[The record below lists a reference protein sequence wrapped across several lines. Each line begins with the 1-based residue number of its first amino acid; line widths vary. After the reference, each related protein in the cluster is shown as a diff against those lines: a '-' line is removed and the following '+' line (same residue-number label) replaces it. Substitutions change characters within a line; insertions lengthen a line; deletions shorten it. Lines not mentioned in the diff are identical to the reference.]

1 MYYVQSNVALE
12 HLIKELIKE
21 LTESRG
27 GLPIILPL
35 SSKELIWTCMENL
48 NLQKKEIEEKVKPSA
63 AGHIAA

>member
-27 GLPIILPL
+27 ELPISLPL